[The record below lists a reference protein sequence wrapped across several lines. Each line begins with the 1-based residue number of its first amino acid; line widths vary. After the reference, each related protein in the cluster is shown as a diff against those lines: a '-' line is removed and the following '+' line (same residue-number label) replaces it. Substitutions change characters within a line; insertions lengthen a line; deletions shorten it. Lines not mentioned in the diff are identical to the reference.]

1 MQMFRK
7 YSTYKYFL
15 SNTPYTTFYADAFR
29 IKKKTTKSRLNKL
42 LTRPRRFIVDFFFIL
57 CEKTL

>member
-15 SNTPYTTFYADAFR
+15 SNTPYTTFHADAFR
-29 IKKKTTKSRLNKL
+29 NKKRRKKYKISIK
-42 LTRPRRFIVDFFFIL
+42 
-57 CEKTL
+57 

>member
-15 SNTPYTTFYADAFR
+15 SNTPYTTFYADAFEVR
-29 IKKKTTKSRLNKL
+29 KVKKKNK
-42 LTRPRRFIVDFFFIL
+42 ISI
-57 CEKTL
+57 K